1 MVSPFPL
8 AVHGGLPT
16 PYISWLK
23 ERGVNSFP
31 PLIFIGSNFCV
42 GTVFHFALSIANIL
56 PKTPQTQTIPT
67 NAKGTLHK
75 RKWYPPQMQKV
86 PRPCPQ
92 ATVFCSSYPPFCT
105 VDQKQH
111 HVPYSLAILINA
123 IFLLIYGIASTLWA
137 FQYVFSCT

>member
-8 AVHGGLPT
+8 VVHGGLPT

-92 ATVFCSSYPPFCT
+92 ATVFCSSYPPLLYCTPHYVCYPVHRHRQVFLASGFCT
-105 VDQKQH
+105 
-111 HVPYSLAILINA
+111 L
-123 IFLLIYGIASTLWA
+123 
-137 FQYVFSCT
+137 CTGGLVRWLNSG